1 MASKYG
7 RQFAVYCTLVETV
20 LLDLQSSC
28 YNLCLSFLAASLDLR
43 LALANRALD
52 TLLTGPLFLKKLYRA
67 LGGILTL
74 AVPQVITLAQT
85 SL

>member
-52 TLLTGPLFLKKLYRA
+52 TSLTGPLFKKKLYKVS
-67 LGGILTL
+67 GGVLTV
-74 AVPQVITLAQT
+74 AVLRVIAKR
-85 SL
+85 